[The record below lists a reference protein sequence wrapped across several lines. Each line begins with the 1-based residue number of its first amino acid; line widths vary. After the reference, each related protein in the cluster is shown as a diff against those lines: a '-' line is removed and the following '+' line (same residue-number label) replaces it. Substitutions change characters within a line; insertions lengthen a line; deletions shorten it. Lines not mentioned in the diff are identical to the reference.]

1 MIELNK
7 IYNEDC
13 LEGMKKIP
21 GGSVDCIVCDL
32 PYEVLNKKQHKT
44 MKVRLAKKL
53 ALRPMCK
60 LSTRWIM
67 RYFNNDARFNKAFRM
82 IKRKRK

>member
-1 MIELNK
+1 
-7 IYNEDC
+7 
-13 LEGMKKIP
+13 
-21 GGSVDCIVCDL
+21 
-32 PYEVLNKKQHKT
+32 

-67 RYFNNDARFNKAFRM
+67 RFFNNDARFDKAFRM

>member
-1 MIELNK
+1 
-7 IYNEDC
+7 
-13 LEGMKKIP
+13 
-21 GGSVDCIVCDL
+21 
-32 PYEVLNKKQHKT
+32 

-53 ALRPMCK
+53 ALRPMHK

-67 RYFNNDARFNKAFRM
+67 RFFNNDERFNKALRM

>member
-1 MIELNK
+1 MK
-7 IYNEDC
+7 RKA
-13 LEGMKKIP
+13 EGVKADPAQLVRLIRKA
-21 GGSVDCIVCDL
+21 GH
-32 PYEVLNKKQHKT
+32 YKQHKT

-53 ALRPMCK
+53 ALRPMRK

-67 RYFNNDARFNKAFRM
+67 RFFNNDARFDKAFRM